1 MSLEIESL
9 EIDDFDINDI
19 SLNDSIEEDLK
30 NIIYS
35 YPFYSDDDY
44 DYEFRITF
52 DNDNLILDEVK
63 YNENMDYQNSIK
75 IETNI
80 IKKPLNE
87 LMDLINNN
95 IDIRDRKTVL
105 SNDILLLLNKNNT
118 NFELELEENKKV
130 VLKDLYK
137 DIKDIII

>member
-1 MSLEIESL
+1 LKKKTIKLIMTLEFESL

-30 NIIYS
+30 NILYS
-35 YPFYSDDDY
+35 YPFYSDDDDY

-52 DNDNLILDEVK
+52 DNENLILDEVK

-75 IETNI
+75 IEKNI
-80 IKKPLNE
+80 VKKPLNE

-95 IDIRDRKTVL
+95 IDIRDGKTVL
-105 SNDILLLLNKNNT
+105 
-118 NFELELEENKKV
+118 
-130 VLKDLYK
+130 
-137 DIKDIII
+137 